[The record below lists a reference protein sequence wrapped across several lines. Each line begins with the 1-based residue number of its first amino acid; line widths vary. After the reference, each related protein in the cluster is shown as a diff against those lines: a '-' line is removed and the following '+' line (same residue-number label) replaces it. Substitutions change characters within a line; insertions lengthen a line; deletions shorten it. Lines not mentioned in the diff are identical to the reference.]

1 MNRAKILS
9 QAKTRRDKVQELIR
23 NIKEQKLNKLLT
35 ELTEL
40 DGLINLLEP
49 KHQGAIEAQRTE
61 VPDYEQ
67 TLKQLPK
74 QFGVSD
80 IAAIV
85 GDKQKAYQYVALFKR
100 KQLIDTISP
109 GNYQKVN
116 G

>member
-9 QAKTRRDKVQELIR
+9 QAKTRRDKVRELIR
-23 NIKEQKLNKLLT
+23 DIKEQKLNKLLA

-67 TLKQLPK
+67 TLRQLPT
-74 QFGVSD
+74 QFNVND
-80 IAAIV
+80 IAKIV
-85 GDKQKAYQYVALFKR
+85 GDKPKAYQLVALFKR
-100 KQLIDTISP
+100 KGLIDTITP